1 MSQRICSIDGCPY
14 EHIAKGYCNLHY
26 HRLRRLGHVGP
37 VAPIINRRPSAL
49 CSVDGCERSVRRKG
63 LCGMHAQRLEKHGD
77 VGQVGPIVGTVDAL
91 GYRRITVEG
100 ATVLEHRYVM
110 AQVIGRP
117 LRSFES
123 VHHKN
128 GVRHDNRPENLELW
142 AKWQPQGQRVE
153 DLVRFVSDNY
163 RDEVLNALAQS
174 QGDS

>member
-1 MSQRICSIDGCPY
+1 MPQRICSVDGCPY

-26 HRLRRLGHVGP
+26 HRLKRTGSTGTAVSPRG
-37 VAPIINRRPSAL
+37 RRPTAACL
-49 CSVDGCERSVRRKG
+49 VDGCDRAVRRKS

-77 VGQVGPIVGTVDAL
+77 VGPAGPIVGTTDTL
-91 GYRRITVEG
+91 GYRRVTVDG
-100 ATVLEHRYVM
+100 KTVLEHRHVM
-110 AQVIGRP
+110 SQILGRP
-117 LRSFES
+117 LRRFES

-153 DLVRFVSDNY
+153 DLLHFVAENY
-163 RDEVLNALAQS
+163 RDEVLRAVANL